1 MVREARQ
8 GHTYDHGGRRVMAL
22 DSGAAVRVAQ
32 IEDGWLG
39 RAYEVRAA
47 WLTPLPMA
55 YFHGQVPR

>member
-1 MVREARQ
+1 
-8 GHTYDHGGRRVMAL
+8 MAL